1 MDHDHERNRTVKG
14 RNPDFGRRLF
24 AVGLILAAAS
34 FAGNAL
40 GRTAGS
46 GILALTFGPRN
57 GSTQFA
63 VWLEDPGGGY
73 LTTLYVTD
81 FIGRRG
87 GGNRSADPD
96 IDTGDGNRLNALPV
110 WAHRRNVVDHTF
122 GIANVYPPS
131 SSHSSYPADMDA
143 VSQATPGAGP
153 RTMAWPMTGLPS
165 GECRVWIEANE
176 SFDFNDFYHF
186 SFYRGQPSVVWTAGF
201 LTTGAPDTG
210 MVLDYAGY
218 GSTDGSNGDVHPP
231 DSTITTAEDLL
242 DDLGGYKL
250 MAIFTP
256 GAAGIKNDESGVRR
270 ADSFRL
276 GQNHPNP
283 FNASTEIAYSIA
295 ETGRVVITVYDARG
309 RAVNVLVDGIQSA
322 GAGKIRWDGRDGRGR
337 AVSSGIYIVRL
348 QAGDFSG
355 TTSMVLLK

>member
-1 MDHDHERNRTVKG
+1 M
-14 RNPDFGRRLF
+14 NPAFGRRIRDVL
-24 AVGLILAAAS
+24 LILVPMLFVGS
-34 FAGNAL
+34 TS
-40 GRTAGS
+40 GRSAGS
-46 GILALTFGPRN
+46 GILALTFSPRN

-63 VWLEDPGGGY
+63 VWLEDPGGGFIA
-73 LTTLYVTD
+73 TLYVTD

-87 GGNRSADPD
+87 GGNRSVDPD
-96 IDTGDGNRLNALPV
+96 IDTGDGNRLNALPI
-110 WAHRRNVVDHTF
+110 WAHRRNVVDNTF

-153 RTMAWPMTGLPS
+153 RIMTWPMTGLPS

-201 LTTGAPDTG
+201 FTAGAPDTG
-210 MVLDYAGY
+210 LVLDYAGY
-218 GSTDGSNGDVHPP
+218 GSTDGSTGDVHPP
-231 DSTITTAEDLL
+231 DSTITTADHLL

-250 MAIFTP
+250 MAVFTP
-256 GAAGIKNDESGVRR
+256 AAAGIQDDASGVRR

-295 ETGRVVITVYDARG
+295 ETGRVAITVYDARG
-309 RAVNVLVDGIQSA
+309 RAVNVLLDGIQSA
-322 GAGKIRWDGRDGRGR
+322 GAGTIRWDGRDGRGR

-348 QAGDFSG
+348 EAGTFSE
-355 TTSMVLLK
+355 TTSMVLLR